1 LAYLGC
7 VAHKYKT
14 RLEKRNSLLHFE
26 KVTSLHG
33 FVVLA
38 LKGLSN
44 LLCVFGFSKSYNN
57 NNDNITA
64 TTATT
69 TRPWSE
75 VTKLFTAVISELC

>member
-1 LAYLGC
+1 
-7 VAHKYKT
+7 
-14 RLEKRNSLLHFE
+14 LEKRNSLLHFE

-57 NNDNITA
+57 NNDNNNNNITA

-75 VTKLFTAVISELC
+75 VTKLFKAVIS